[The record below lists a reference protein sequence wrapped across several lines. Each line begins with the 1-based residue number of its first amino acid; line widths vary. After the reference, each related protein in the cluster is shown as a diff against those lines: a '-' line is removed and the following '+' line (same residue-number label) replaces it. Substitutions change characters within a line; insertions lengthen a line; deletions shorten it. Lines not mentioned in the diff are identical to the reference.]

1 MKTFQDLVNETLEVQ
16 DLEELESAA
25 DLFQFGIE
33 KGYYN
38 KRQADQF
45 NTTYWKM
52 KNKCL
57 AYEIAKEIK
66 GNKLD
71 IITMV
76 TNAPT
81 EIKDNRDELINYVN
95 GRVKALKGKIN
106 GIK

>member
-1 MKTFQDLVNETLEVQ
+1 MKTFKDLVNETLEAE

-45 NTTYWKM
+45 NVTYWKM
-52 KNKCL
+52 KNMRL
-57 AYEIAKEIK
+57 AYEVAKEIK

-76 TNAPT
+76 TSAPND
-81 EIKDNRDELINYVN
+81 IKDNMRELTNYVN
-95 GRVKALKGKIN
+95 GRVKALKGKMN

>member
-1 MKTFQDLVNETLEVQ
+1 MKAFQDLVNETMDVQ

-45 NTTYWKM
+45 NITYWKM

-57 AYEIAKEIK
+57 AYEVAKEIK

-76 TNAPT
+76 TSAPN
-81 EIKDNRDELINYVN
+81 EIKGNMRELTNYVN
-95 GRVKALKGKIN
+95 GRVKALKGKMN
-106 GIK
+106 GIR

>member
-1 MKTFQDLVNETLEVQ
+1 MKTFEDLVNETLEVE

-33 KGYYN
+33 KGYYT

-45 NTTYWKM
+45 NITYWKI

-57 AYEIAKEIK
+57 AYDVAKEIK

-76 TNAPT
+76 TTAPN
-81 EIKDNRDELINYVN
+81 EIKENRKELINYVN
-95 GRVKALKGKIN
+95 GRVKALKGRID
-106 GIK
+106 GIR